1 MKEIGFN
8 NTGVILH
15 MIFNDLELYKTDLMK
30 FFYITK
36 IYIYIYI
43 YIYTKLLKSLLTLL
57 LSALTRNR
65 GINKFFQ
72 AGKKE
77 DYKIR

>member
-1 MKEIGFN
+1 MKENIY
-8 NTGVILH
+8 
-15 MIFNDLELYKTDLMK
+15 LELHKTDLMK
-30 FFYITK
+30 F
-36 IYIYIYI
+36 IYIYI
-43 YIYTKLLKSLLTLL
+43 YIYTKLLKPLLTSL